1 MTTTQAK
8 DPSFSISLQLLASV
22 YPKCKKEKKKKN
34 QQTKKTQSTTK
45 AEQGEQ

>member
-1 MTTTQAK
+1 MTNSLSK
-8 DPSFSISLQLLASV
+8 ERSFSISLKLLASV
-22 YPKCKKEKKKKN
+22 YPKGRRGKKKKN